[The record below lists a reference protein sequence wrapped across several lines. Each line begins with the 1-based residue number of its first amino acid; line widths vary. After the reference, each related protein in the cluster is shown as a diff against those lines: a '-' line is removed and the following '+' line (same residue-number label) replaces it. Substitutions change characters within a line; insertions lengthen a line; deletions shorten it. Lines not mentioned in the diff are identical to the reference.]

1 MSSFILLVQH
11 EREYGEQEL
20 CSWLLDCDC
29 YVSGQSQEWPRIP
42 GLICLLSLLEN
53 PESFLRDIKA
63 FSSVLSSTVTMYRII
78 PELLDVYSNNTSLV

>member
-1 MSSFILLVQH
+1 MLVSWLSSLKNNVPPMSSFIHLVQH

-53 PESFLRDIKA
+53 PESFL
-63 FSSVLSSTVTMYRII
+63 
-78 PELLDVYSNNTSLV
+78 